1 MVSSF
6 IPFLFC
12 AILQLEDEDDDFLW
26 SGRTSEKSLR
36 EAFGCPSGDCPEVRL
51 SV

>member
-26 SGRTSEKSLR
+26 SGGNSEKSLR
-36 EAFGCPSGDCPEVRL
+36 EALGAPQETAL
-51 SV
+51 K